1 MRRTA
6 VRAIAI
12 LVFAVLAGGGT
23 PAAFAAADPVFSDSG
38 PDAASYGAPDYP
50 INPAMRGAAPP
61 QKYLVG
67 NYSHFDQIFRTRRV
81 GKADS
86 PSPLRRASEELALS
100 YTFQGES
107 HTLGDYLE
115 RHPATGLLIA
125 RGDEILFEHYRY
137 GRTDHDRLVGQSM
150 TKTITAML
158 FGIAIADGKIQS
170 VDAPVADY
178 VPELLGTEYGKTPL
192 RALLHMASGVTFRE
206 DYGGDDDVARLGGAL
221 FAPDSAGPAKAVA
234 LFNTREA
241 PPDTHFRYASVET
254 ELLGL
259 ILGNATQSAP
269 ADYAGSRLW
278 QPIGAEADANW
289 VVDATDHEAGFFG
302 FSATLRDWARLGIML
317 AHDGAWNGR
326 QIIPRQWLIAAT
338 TVAPSEDFRAPRN
351 ATPYFGYGYQT
362 WIFPGPRRQF
372 ALLGVHGQAIF
383 IDPSARLVLAHTAV
397 RTKPNRDPAA
407 AELVT
412 LWHALVRRFAQ

>member
-1 MRRTA
+1 MAYGLLIRNTA
-6 VRAIAI
+6 LFV
-12 LVFAVLAGGGT
+12 AVLVCGGAT
-23 PAAFAAADPVFSDSG
+23 SALAAADPVFSDSG

-50 INPAMRGAAPP
+50 INPEKRGAELP

-67 NYSHFDQIFRTRRV
+67 NYSHFDQVFKTRRV

-86 PSPLRRASEELALS
+86 PSPLRRAPEELALS
-100 YTFQGES
+100 YSFQGES

-115 RHPATGLLIA
+115 RNPATGLLIA

-137 GRTDHDRLVGQSM
+137 ARTDRDRLVGQSM

-158 FGIAIADGKIQS
+158 FGIAVADGKIRS
-170 VDAPVADY
+170 VDAPAADY
-178 VPELLGTEYGKTPL
+178 VPQLAGSEYGKTPL

-206 DYGGDDDVARLGGAL
+206 DYGGDDDVARLGRAL
-221 FAPDSAGPAKAVA
+221 FAPDSLGPAKAVA

-241 PPDTHFRYASVET
+241 PPDTRFHYASVET

-259 ILGNATQSAP
+259 VLATATQSAP
-269 ADYAGSRLW
+269 ADYARGRLW
-278 QPIGAEADANW
+278 QPMGAEADASW
-289 VVDATDHEAGFFG
+289 VVDATDREAGFFG
-302 FSATLRDWARLGIML
+302 FSATLRDWARLGLVL

-326 QIIPRQWLIAAT
+326 QIIPRQWLIEAT
-338 TVAPSEDFRAPRN
+338 TVAPGEEFRAPRN
-351 ATPYFGYGYQT
+351 ATPYFGYGYQV

-372 ALLGVHGQAIF
+372 ALLGIHGQAIF
-383 IDPSARLVLAHTAV
+383 VDPAAQLVLAHTAV
-397 RTKPNRDPAA
+397 RVKPSERA

-412 LWHALVRRFAQ
+412 LWHTLVARVAQ